1 MNNKDF
7 TIDIFNRLKGQFVLM
22 DNKVFR
28 FIGIGENQDD
38 FLYILWDGKE
48 IYYKTILEHM
58 IQLKDKIN
66 KKDYDTLISRSK
78 LNDYDNLIFVVEKID
93 EKINEKSKISNIVK
107 KLKMN
112 VLTDIN
118 KDNVNLLD
126 NLYWTIN

>member
-7 TIDIFNRLKGQFVLM
+7 TIDIFNKLKGQFVLI

-28 FIGIGENQDD
+28 FIGIGEDQDD

-48 IYYKTILEHM
+48 MYYKTILEHM

-66 KKDYDTLISRSK
+66 KSDYDVLISHSN
-78 LNDYDNLIFVVEKID
+78 LNDYDNLKFLMKTD
-93 EKINEKSKISNIVK
+93 DDKAKTSNIIEKMK
-107 KLKMN
+107 KD
-112 VLTDIN
+112 VLSDIN
-118 KDNVNLLD
+118 KDKVILLD